1 LTKLFAV
8 PVRFLQLHA
17 IKASKAPLLPSCD
30 ETIFKNASVEKQRRQ
45 QPKNIEIFLD
55 VLNKY
60 TRKVTVVA
68 AGIQAKRPG
77 TRLILPI
84 GYTALL
90 QLKIARNC

>member
-1 LTKLFAV
+1 
-8 PVRFLQLHA
+8 
-17 IKASKAPLLPSCD
+17 LPSCD
-30 ETIFKNASVEKQRRQ
+30 ETIFKNASVEKQRKQ

-77 TRLILPI
+77 KRLILPI